1 MREPPR
7 FSVPVKIAVAALAIL
22 LVDASI
28 LLIFGN
34 REWHGLDTLITAS
47 TLTPLSALTWPLFET
62 VGYIMLFGIDYA
74 RQTIWE
80 RRQRAEAQARATDER
95 RQKEIAQIREE
106 AREEGYKLGY
116 DAGVTDERRRQ
127 NGVNGHNWMFG
138 GPDDDR

>member
-22 LVDASI
+22 LVNAII
-28 LLIFGN
+28 LLTFGN

-62 VGYIMLFGIDYA
+62 GGYMVLFGIDYA
-74 RQTIWE
+74 RQAIWE
-80 RRQRAEAQARATDER
+80 RRQRAEEQARETEER
-95 RQKEIAQIREE
+95 RQKELAQ
-106 AREEGYKLGY
+106 AREEGFRLGY
-116 DAGVTDERRRQ
+116 DAGIADERQRQ

-138 GPDDDR
+138 SYDDHH